1 MGKKKGQRAQKPL
14 GERILGR
21 ADIKKGWVRTGKLIG
36 DLDCQ
41 PRAARRVL
49 RGLVKARKLKSVKVQ
64 RDRFFAAPSVKA
76 APPKVEGSSK
86 GNGRTRTRSRKAASK
101 ARGKAKARS
110 KRKVKRATVQ
120 RAAKPSVKQSSKTKK
135 RSGTGGTPVSAPDSV
150 AEIKAQA
157 EAQTAQDQQ
166 SVQNLLG

>member
-1 MGKKKGQRAQKPL
+1 MGKKRARAQKPL
-14 GERILGR
+14 GERILNR

-64 RDRFFAAPSVKA
+64 RDRFFAAPGVKA
-76 APPKVEGSSK
+76 APPKAEGSSK

-101 ARGKAKARS
+101 ARGKKSSGKAKR
-110 KRKVKRATVQ
+110 R
-120 RAAKPSVKQSSKTKK
+120 RAAISTPARKPSVKKPSATKR
-135 RSGTGGTPVSAPDSV
+135 RSGTGGTPVSVPDSA
-150 AEIKAQA
+150 AEIKQA
-157 EAQTAQDQQ
+157 AEVQSAQDQQ
-166 SVQNLLG
+166 SLTQLLG